1 MAKESRTCSPLRV
14 YCASRLLRTSRWRS
28 GDPPHLFQQARVKLC
43 RLKVSLAGTTFKTLV
58 GHMTKSLPAW
68 RKQDLV
74 EFAYKS
80 VAGVRRGPTARA
92 QWLPACSRVNIPPSC
107 CRRFLR
113 YTPRLQCEQP
123 VISWHSGL
131 VNLQPSRMAIS
142 SSSSSERLIMV
153 YDVLWHWSKTIW
165 IFSRPYGNFPGRLKL
180 SWSSGNFPDHPETFQ
195 VIRILSKPSK
205 NFPDILK
212 NFQVIRRLFCPSINC
227 PIHLETFLAIWKLSR
242 TSENFLGHPK
252 AF

>member
-1 MAKESRTCSPLRV
+1 MAPKRDRGKWQKNREPVLLSVYTAPAGFSALPAGGVGTHRTYFSK
-14 YCASRLLRTSRWRS
+14 
-28 GDPPHLFQQARVKLC
+28 ARVKLC
-43 RLKVSLAGTTFKTLV
+43 RLKLSLAGTTFKTLV

-92 QWLPACSRVNIPPSC
+92 QWLPACSRVNIPPCC

-142 SSSSSERLIMV
+142 SSSSSELLIMV

-180 SWSSGNFPDHPETFQ
+180 SWSSGNFLGHPETFQ
-195 VIRILSKPSK
+195 TI
-205 NFPDILK
+205 
-212 NFQVIRRLFCPSINC
+212 Q
-227 PIHLETFLAIWKLSR
+227 KLSR
-242 TSENFLGHPK
+242 SSGFFPSHPK
-252 AF
+252 TFQTFWKISRSFGDFSAHP